1 MSHETINRRGEIT
14 IAAARRSTMRT
25 YDARVVG
32 GVLLVGFGLVFFLQ
46 SMGILPALGSQFLW
60 GLIFAAA
67 GFAFLYAF
75 LRDREQWWALFP
87 AMPLLGLA
95 GLMLL
100 DVLAPAVSA
109 IVGGALF
116 LGMVSLSFWLVY
128 WVRRDFWWAIIPG
141 GAIATTAVIALL
153 GAIIPGAETAA
164 LLLLGVGLTFLVLY
178 FLPED
183 RGRQPWAIIPGGIL
197 IIIAALTGIAFGT
210 TARYFW
216 PVVFIAG
223 GLFLILR
230 SRKTTS
236 G

>member
-1 MSHETINRRGEIT
+1 MKS
-14 IAAARRSTMRT
+14 
-25 YDARVVG
+25 YDARIVG
-32 GVLLVGFGLVFFLQ
+32 GILLVGFGLVFFLQ
-46 SMGILPALGSQFLW
+46 SMGILPPLGSQFLW
-60 GLIFAAA
+60 GLLFGAG
-67 GFAFLYAF
+67 GFAFLYPF

-87 AMPLLGLA
+87 AMPLLGLS

-100 DVLAPAVSA
+100 NVLAPSLSA

-128 WVRRDFWWAIIPG
+128 AVRREFWWAIIPG
-141 GAIATTAVIALL
+141 GAIATTAVVALL
-153 GAIIPGAETAA
+153 AAVVPAAETAA
-164 LLLLGVGLTFLVLY
+164 LMLLGVGLTFLVLY

-183 RGRQPWAIIPGGIL
+183 RGRHPWAIIPGGIL

-210 TARYFW
+210 TARFFW
-216 PVVFIAG
+216 PIVFIAG

-230 SRKTTS
+230 SRRTTS